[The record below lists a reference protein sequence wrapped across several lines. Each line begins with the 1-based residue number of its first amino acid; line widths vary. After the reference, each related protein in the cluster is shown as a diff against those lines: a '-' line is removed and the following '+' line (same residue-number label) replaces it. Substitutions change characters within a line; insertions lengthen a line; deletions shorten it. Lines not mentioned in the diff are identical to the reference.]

1 MGKTNGMGLE
11 AGAEWT
17 FLPQVP
23 LLLPSP
29 PPPPVSLKAPSPP
42 LSLLWFA
49 LPPPRV
55 SQPLRLQGDT
65 LLLPPQ
71 PLPTAA
77 EPPSHGPWRVLLSEA
92 SQPAWGGRQVPC
104 AHRMAERGARGWH
117 CPAPSATE
125 ASALPTTDSD
135 AQGSPAPPAGC
146 RGQARLE
153 TKQLAVPPSASRP
166 QSTC

>member
-1 MGKTNGMGLE
+1 MGEGQKGMGKTNGMGLE

-23 LLLPSP
+23 LLLPS
-29 PPPPVSLKAPSPP
+29 PPVSLKAPSPP

-104 AHRMAERGARGWH
+104 AHRMAERGARGWR

-135 AQGSPAPPAGC
+135 
-146 RGQARLE
+146 
-153 TKQLAVPPSASRP
+153 
-166 QSTC
+166 